1 MNKVVLDSCV
11 FSKLFLQEPDRQEA
25 IELITELSQ
34 KNIQVLVPSLF
45 LYEILSI
52 ATTSSFSIQDAY
64 ELIRQYQLAN
74 FEIIELDQQAILK
87 AIEICEQ
94 GHKKS
99 GFPSFYDASYH
110 ALAIINECQFI
121 TADKR
126 HIVKAK
132 QFGYITLLSDW
143 KNVLSNLKPS

>member
-1 MNKVVLDSCV
+1 MDKVVLDSCV
-11 FSKLFLQEPDRQEA
+11 FCKLFLQEPDRHEA
-25 IELITELSQ
+25 IAFITELSQ
-34 KNIQVLVPSLF
+34 RNIQVLVPSLF
-45 LYEILSI
+45 LYEVLSI
-52 ATTSSFSIQDAY
+52 AAVSSFAIKNVHA
-64 ELIRQYQLAN
+64 LISQYQSAN
-74 FEIIELDQQAILK
+74 LEIVELDQQAILK

-126 HIVKAK
+126 HVAKANS
-132 QFGYITLLSDW
+132 FGYVALLSDW
-143 KNVLSNLKPS
+143 KKVF